1 VAYPANDVFAGCASL
16 LQRHHFCDARL
27 ALWNEPR
34 GDADYAALRQ
44 PIRNR
49 VSQEAL
55 GMVEATIGVVHG
67 GQYATL
73 KYLFAAVGL
82 FSADIQNETQQ
93 QDVLAPTLLPAL
105 GLPEVPVSDNTVTKD
120 SAQS

>member
-1 VAYPANDVFAGCASL
+1 
-16 LQRHHFCDARL
+16 
-27 ALWNEPR
+27 
-34 GDADYAALRQ
+34 
-44 PIRNR
+44 
-49 VSQEAL
+49 
-55 GMVEATIGVVHG
+55 MVEATIGVVHG